1 MKEVYELSAAYKRN
15 LQALLRHCIQK
26 QDPEQT
32 PSDFSADKLTFDE
45 LEHITRL
52 AKNL

>member
-1 MKEVYELSAAYKRN
+1 MSCPRLIKGTFKSCFAIVYEARS
-15 LQALLRHCIQK
+15 
-26 QDPEQT
+26 EQT